1 MQALLSSGRHAH
13 LALSAG
19 WEGQQQEAWRTATL
33 FVRHFSPGSSSSLE
47 AALCLLH
54 VCLAL
59 QLLLDPPSKTAAG
72 MVGELAAMQ
81 KDLTTAGQG
90 GGGTGTWCEA
100 LTDMLLS
107 LLCQPS
113 SLCREVASQVFR
125 MTMAHQT
132 RQSLELLI
140 GVRMLVCVCVHVCV
154 CVCVCVC
161 AYVCVYGCVYV
172 CVGGGSKTQ

>member
-59 QLLLDPPSKTAAG
+59 QLLLDPPSKAAAG

-90 GGGTGTWCEA
+90 GGDTGTWCEA

-140 GVRMLVCVCVHVCV
+140 GVRMLVCVCVRMLGKHLYRHMCTVN
-154 CVCVCVC
+154 
-161 AYVCVYGCVYV
+161 V